1 MQLSALKSSIKRAS
15 LKDQVKNILM
25 QQIFSGGLKPGDRL
39 KEMHIAK
46 SLGVSQAPVREA
58 IRSLEAIGY
67 IEHVPNVGARVKTF
81 SIEKLMEVY
90 QVREAL
96 EIAAV
101 NIAFAAREGESLPET
116 QIRLLED
123 LFNKMKAAA
132 QKGDAS
138 EYAVQDTRF
147 HRFFLE
153 MSGNETLVDVWE
165 SLGIQS
171 RVMHTMFGTQIGR
184 EKTIALHSGIMSE
197 VKNWDQMAI
206 AREISNHYKLIRKY
220 HEELD

>member
-1 MQLSALKSSIKRAS
+1 MQLKALKSSIKRAS
-15 LKDQVKNILM
+15 LKDQVKDILM
-25 QQIFSGGLKPGDRL
+25 KQIFSGALKPGDRL

-58 IRSLEAIGY
+58 IRSLESIGY

-90 QVREAL
+90 QVRESL

-101 NIAFAAREGESLPET
+101 NIAFSTGKDAPLPAT
-116 QIRLLED
+116 RIKLLAKIFE
-123 LFNKMKAAA
+123 KMKTAAA
-132 QKGDAS
+132 KGDTS

-153 MSGNETLVDVWE
+153 MSGNETLVEVWE
-165 SLGIQS
+165 SLGIQF
-171 RVMHTMFGTQIGR
+171 RVMHTMFGTHIGR
-184 EKTIALHSGIMSE
+184 DETIALHSGIVSE
-197 VKNWDQMAI
+197 VKNWRQAAI
-206 AREISNHYKLIRKY
+206 IREISNHYKLIRKY
-220 HEELD
+220 HKNRS